1 MLQSYTR
8 SGSSPA
14 SLTEV
19 MDHPP
24 FEEHLLQHTLWP
36 EVEKLQVLLIIPFN
50 HLSIT
55 HTIISYYQIW
65 SRIRNNL
72 CRGQPRRQIRCICM
86 QGKRRT
92 QQQQQYNILSMYANL
107 ILKNQAATPEHAV
120 VRIFETGNWK
130 ELPGKVAGHT
140 LTVTRARFS
149 HNDRWLLTASRDRM
163 WCLSERKD
171 DDPGRYYKPSYSES
185 SIQ

>member
-1 MLQSYTR
+1 MCRVDFGLTPLAGDIQEMENAEEDHTMLQSYTR

-55 HTIISYYQIW
+55 HTIISYY
-65 SRIRNNL
+65 
-72 CRGQPRRQIRCICM
+72 
-86 QGKRRT
+86 
-92 QQQQQYNILSMYANL
+92 
-107 ILKNQAATPEHAV
+107 
-120 VRIFETGNWK
+120 
-130 ELPGKVAGHT
+130 
-140 LTVTRARFS
+140 
-149 HNDRWLLTASRDRM
+149 
-163 WCLSERKD
+163 
-171 DDPGRYYKPSYSES
+171 
-185 SIQ
+185 